1 MNRNNILAI
10 DNGTQSVRALLFSP
24 DGDMLAKVRVI
35 YEPYFAEQPGWAEQH
50 AELFWEK
57 VCEACKRLIALPE
70 VDADSIAGV
79 TLTTQRSTLINL
91 DENMQPLRPA
101 MHWLDQR
108 IATKFKK
115 VSGLWGLAFDLIGL
129 RDTIN
134 YFQGQSEANYL
145 AETDPEM
152 WSKTDKFVFLSGYLT
167 YKMTGKLIDSLAS
180 QVGFVPFD
188 YKGLKWAG
196 AGDWKWQALP
206 PIMPNLLPPLVAPGE
221 LLGHITSEASA
232 EMGIPE
238 GLPMI
243 ASAADKA
250 TEVLGAGCL
259 TPDTACLSFGTTA
272 TVNTTQFKYYEVIPL
287 VPPYPAAVPKAYN
300 LEVQIYRG
308 YWMIEWFKR
317 EFGQP
322 EQKLADQMNVEV
334 ELLLDDLINH
344 SEPGS
349 MGLVLQPYWSPGL
362 KFPGPEAKGSIIGF
376 SDVHKR
382 SHVYRAIIEGLAY
395 GLREG
400 LERTVRRTRTPVTKL
415 VVAGGGSQ
423 SRAAVQTT
431 ADIFGLP
438 VSVPSIYEA
447 SGLGAAIDASVGL
460 GIHSDFETAVEK
472 MTSIGEIIQ
481 PDMKNHAIYN
491 RLYHDVY
498 KKIYRKMQP
507 LYSKIRE
514 ITGYPHTH

>member
-308 YWMIEWFKR
+308 Y
-317 EFGQP
+317 
-322 EQKLADQMNVEV
+322 
-334 ELLLDDLINH
+334 
-344 SEPGS
+344 
-349 MGLVLQPYWSPGL
+349 
-362 KFPGPEAKGSIIGF
+362 
-376 SDVHKR
+376 
-382 SHVYRAIIEGLAY
+382 
-395 GLREG
+395 
-400 LERTVRRTRTPVTKL
+400 
-415 VVAGGGSQ
+415 
-423 SRAAVQTT
+423 
-431 ADIFGLP
+431 
-438 VSVPSIYEA
+438 
-447 SGLGAAIDASVGL
+447 
-460 GIHSDFETAVEK
+460 
-472 MTSIGEIIQ
+472 
-481 PDMKNHAIYN
+481 
-491 RLYHDVY
+491 
-498 KKIYRKMQP
+498 
-507 LYSKIRE
+507 
-514 ITGYPHTH
+514 

>member
-1 MNRNNILAI
+1 MARNNLLAI

-24 DGDMLAKVRVI
+24 EGEMIAKVRVI
-35 YEPYFAEQPGWAEQH
+35 YEPYYSEHPGWAEQRP
-50 AELFWEK
+50 ELFWDK
-57 VCEACKRLIALPE
+57 VCEATQKLVALPE
-70 VDADSIAGV
+70 VDINSIAGV

-91 DENMQPLRPA
+91 DENFEPLRPA

-115 VSGLWGLAFDLIGL
+115 VRGLWGIAFDLIGL
-129 RDTIN
+129 RDTID

-152 WSKTDKFVFLSGYLT
+152 WAKTKKFIFLSGYLT
-167 YKMTGKLIDSLAS
+167 LKLTGKLIDSVAG

-188 YKGLKWAG
+188 YKKLKWANPS
-196 AGDWKWQALP
+196 DWKWQALP
-206 PIMPNLLPPLVAPGE
+206 PIMPDLLPPLVQPGE
-221 LLGHITSEASA
+221 ELGRITSEAA
-232 EMGIPE
+232 RMTGLPE
-238 GLPMI
+238 GLPVI
-243 ASAADKA
+243 AAAADKA

-259 TPDTACLSFGTTA
+259 SPDMACLSFGTTA

-287 VPPYPAAVPKAYN
+287 VPPYPAAVPNAYN
-300 LEVQIYRG
+300 LEVQIFRG

-317 EFGQP
+317 EFGQT
-322 EQKLADQMNVEV
+322 EQKLADQMNIEV

-344 SEPGS
+344 SEPGA

-362 KFPGPEAKGSIIGF
+362 KFPGPEAKGAIIGF
-376 SDVHKR
+376 GDVHKR

-400 LERTVRRTRTPVTKL
+400 LERTVRRTHTPIKKI

-438 VSVPSIYEA
+438 VAIPSIYEA
-447 SGLGAAIDASVGL
+447 SGLGAAIDAAVGL
-460 GIHSDFETAVEK
+460 GLHPSFETAVES

-481 PDMKNHAIYN
+481 PNLKNHQTYD
-491 RLYHDVY
+491 RLYHEVY
-498 KKIYRKMQP
+498 KKLYKKLQP
-507 LYSKIRE
+507 LYSKIRD
-514 ITGYPHTH
+514 ITGYPHSH

>member
-1 MNRNNILAI
+1 MSRNNILAI
-10 DNGTQSVRALLFSP
+10 DNGTQSVRAILFSP
-24 DGDMLAKVRVI
+24 QGDMIAKSRIV
-35 YEPYFAEQPGWAEQH
+35 YEPYYSKHPGWAEQSP
-50 AELFWEK
+50 ELFWNK
-57 VCEACKRLIALPE
+57 VCEACKSLLDNPA
-70 VDADSIAGV
+70 VDVSTIAGV

-108 IATKFKK
+108 IATQFKP
-115 VSGLWGLAFDLIGL
+115 VSGMWGLAFDLIGL

-134 YFQGQSEANYL
+134 YFQGQAEANYL

-152 WSKTDKFVFLSGYLT
+152 WGKTDKFVFLSGYLT
-167 YKMTGKLIDSLAS
+167 LKLTGQLIDSVAG

-188 YKGLKWAG
+188 YKKLKWAG
-196 AGDWKWQALP
+196 PSDWKWKALP
-206 PIMPNLLPPLVAPGE
+206 PIMPDLLPPLVQPGE
-221 LLGHITSEASA
+221 ELGRITQEASQQT
-232 EMGIPE
+232 GLPE
-238 GLPMI
+238 GLPVI
-243 ASAADKA
+243 AAAADKA

-259 TPDTACLSFGTTA
+259 SPDTACLSFGTTA

-287 VPPYPAAVPKAYN
+287 VPPYPAAVPDAYN

-322 EQKLADQMNVEV
+322 EQQLADEMNVEI

-362 KFPGPEAKGSIIGF
+362 KFPGPEAKGAIIGF

-400 LERTVRRTRTPVTKL
+400 LERTVRRTRQPVKKL

-447 SGLGAAIDASVGL
+447 SGLGAAIDAAVGL
-460 GIHSDFETAVEK
+460 GIHPSFETAVEA
-472 MTSIGEIIQ
+472 MTSIGEVIQ
-481 PDMKNHAIYN
+481 PNLEHHRIYDQ
-491 RLYHDVY
+491 LYHQIY
-498 KKIYRKMQP
+498 KKLYRKLQP

-514 ITGYPHTH
+514 ITGYPQSE

>member
-1 MNRNNILAI
+1 MTRNNILAI

-24 DGDMLAKVRVI
+24 SGELLAKTRVV
-35 YEPYFAEQPGWAEQH
+35 YEPYFSDQPGWAEQH
-50 AELFWEK
+50 PAVFWEK
-57 VCEACKRLIALPE
+57 VCVACQELLAQPD
-70 VDADSIAGV
+70 VDPNSIAGV

-91 DENMQPLRPA
+91 DENNQPLRPA

-108 IATKFKK
+108 IAKNFKK
-115 VSGLWGLAFDLIGL
+115 VHGMWGLAFDLIGL

-134 YFQGQSEANYL
+134 YFQSQAEANYL
-145 AETDPEM
+145 AENFPDM
-152 WSKTDKFVFLSGYLT
+152 WAATKKFVFLSGYLT
-167 YKMTGKLIDSLAS
+167 YKLTGNLTDSVAG
-180 QVGFVPFD
+180 QVGFIPFD
-188 YKGLKWAG
+188 YKKLEWAG
-196 AGDWKWQALP
+196 QGDWKWQALP
-206 PIMPNLLPPLVAPGE
+206 PLMPELLIPLVQPGE
-221 LLGHITSEASA
+221 QLGVITPLAAKET
-232 EMGIPE
+232 GLPE
-238 GLPMI
+238 GLPVI
-243 ASAADKA
+243 AAAADKA

-259 TPDTACLSFGTTA
+259 TPDIACLSFGTTA

-287 VPPYPAAVPKAYN
+287 VPPYPAAVPNAYN

-317 EFGQP
+317 EFGQT

-376 SDVHKR
+376 GDVHKR

-400 LERTVRRTRTPVTKL
+400 LERTVRRTRTPVKNL

-438 VSVPSIYEA
+438 VSIPSIYEA
-447 SGLGAAIDASVGL
+447 SGLGAAIDAAVGL
-460 GIHSDFETAVEK
+460 GIHPSFETAIAS
-472 MTSIGEIIQ
+472 MTSIGEVIQ
-481 PDMKNHAIYN
+481 PNLENHKIYD
-491 RLYHDVY
+491 RLYHEVY
-498 KKIYRKMQP
+498 TKIYHKLQP
-507 LYSKIRE
+507 LYNKIRE
-514 ITGYPHTH
+514 ITGYPHLH